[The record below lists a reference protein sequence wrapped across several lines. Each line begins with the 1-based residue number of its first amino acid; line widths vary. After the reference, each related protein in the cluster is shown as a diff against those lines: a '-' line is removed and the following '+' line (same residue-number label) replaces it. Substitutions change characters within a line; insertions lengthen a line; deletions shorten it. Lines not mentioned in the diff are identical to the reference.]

1 MYLKK
6 FLMTIL
12 LLPVLPIIGV
22 AGANGSGAPED
33 VQDDSNS
40 DDSNNTN
47 QDEGSD
53 QDDSGDSDKG
63 EKTFTQSE
71 VNKMMSREKKQGRF
85 ALLKELGF
93 KNVDDAKN
101 FYNKYKSQEDANK
114 TDEQKQNE
122 VNSQNTELQ
131 NKLATAQA
139 QVAAMKFGAKSEYVD
154 DVITLALAKL
164 DDENDDLNEIFGE
177 IKTKH
182 SYMFISKDEDE
193 KGNVGKKGTGGSPSG
208 KNSSGGEKE
217 KSLGARLAA
226 AKKNN
231 TIKSHYF
238 TK

>member
-1 MYLKK
+1 MYFKK
-6 FLMTIL
+6 FLMAFL
-12 LLPVLPIIGV
+12 LLPVLPIIG
-22 AGANGSGAPED
+22 ASGSGASED
-33 VQDDSNS
+33 PQNDPNS

-47 QDEGSD
+47 QDEGGN
-53 QDDSGDSDKG
+53 QDDSDDSEKG

-101 FYNKYKSQEDANK
+101 FYSKYKSQEDASK

-131 NKLATAQA
+131 SKLATVQA

-193 KGNVGKKGTGGSPSG
+193 KGNAGKKGTGGSPSG
-208 KNSSGGEKE
+208 KNSSGSEKE

>member
-6 FLMTIL
+6 FLMTFL
-12 LLPVLPIIGV
+12 LLPVLPVIGAV
-22 AGANGSGAPED
+22 DTSSSGASEN
-33 VQDDSNS
+33 VQNDSNS
-40 DDSNNTN
+40 DDSDNTN
-47 QDEGSD
+47 QDEENS
-53 QDDSGDSDKG
+53 QDDSDDSRKG

-93 KNVDDAKN
+93 KNVDDAKS
-101 FYNKYKSQEDANK
+101 FYNKYKPQEDASK

-122 VNSQNTELQ
+122 VNLQNTELQ

-193 KGNVGKKGTGGSPSG
+193 KENAGKKGTGGSPSG

>member
-1 MYLKK
+1 MYFKK
-6 FLMTIL
+6 FLMTIF

-22 AGANGSGAPED
+22 TGAGGSGAS
-33 VQDDSNS
+33 DDAQNDPNS
-40 DDSNNTN
+40 DDNDNTD
-47 QDEGSD
+47 QDKESD
-53 QDDSGDSDKG
+53 QDDSDDSEKS
-63 EKTFTQSE
+63 EKTFTQAE

-93 KNVDDAKN
+93 KNVDDAKS
-101 FYNKYKSQEDANK
+101 FYTKYKSQEDASK

-122 VNSQNTELQ
+122 VNLQNTELQ

-139 QVAAMKFGAKSEYVD
+139 QVAAMKFGAKSEFVD

-193 KGNVGKKGTGGSPSG
+193 KGNAGKKGTGGSPSG
-208 KNSSGGEKE
+208 KNSSGSDKNE
-217 KSLGARLAA
+217 SLGARLAA

>member
-1 MYLKK
+1 MYFKK
-6 FLMTIL
+6 FLMAFL
-12 LLPVLPIIGV
+12 LLPVLPVIG
-22 AGANGSGAPED
+22 ASGSGA
-33 VQDDSNS
+33 S
-40 DDSNNTN
+40 DDAQNDPDSEDSDNIN
-47 QDEGSD
+47 QDKEGD
-53 QDDSGDSDKG
+53 QDDSDDSEKG

-101 FYNKYKSQEDANK
+101 FYNKYKPQEDASK

-131 NKLATAQA
+131 SKLATAQA

-193 KGNVGKKGTGGSPSG
+193 KGNAGKKGTGGSPSG
-208 KNSSGGEKE
+208 KNSSGSEKE

>member
-1 MYLKK
+1 MYFKK

-12 LLPVLPIIGV
+12 LLPVLPIIGATG
-22 AGANGSGAPED
+22 AGGSGASDDAQNDPNSDDNDNTDQDKESA
-33 VQDDSNS
+33 QDDS
-40 DDSNNTN
+40 DDS
-47 QDEGSD
+47 E
-53 QDDSGDSDKG
+53 KG

-101 FYNKYKSQEDANK
+101 FYNKYKTQEDASK

-177 IKTKH
+177 IKAKH
-182 SYMFISKDEDE
+182 YYMFISKDEDE
-193 KGNVGKKGTGGSPSG
+193 KGNAGKKGTGGSPSG
-208 KNSSGGEKE
+208 KSSSNSEKE
-217 KSLGARLAA
+217 KSLGTRLAT

>member
-6 FLMTIL
+6 FLMAFF
-12 LLPVLPIIGV
+12 LLPVLPVIGV
-22 AGANGSGAPED
+22 AGAGGSGAS
-33 VQDDSNS
+33 DDNQKDSDSDNS
-40 DDSNNTN
+40 DNDDQNK
-47 QDEGSD
+47 EGD
-53 QDDSGDSDKG
+53 QDDSDDSEKN
-63 EKTFTQSE
+63 EKTFTQAE

-122 VNSQNTELQ
+122 VNSQNAELQ

-164 DDENDDLNEIFGE
+164 NDENDDLNEIFGE

-193 KGNVGKKGTGGSPSG
+193 KGNAGKKGTGGSPSV

>member
-1 MYLKK
+1 MYFKK
-6 FLMTIL
+6 FLMAFL
-12 LLPVLPIIGV
+12 LLPVLPVIG
-22 AGANGSGAPED
+22 ASGSGASDDAQNDPDSED
-33 VQDDSNS
+33 SDNINQDKEDDQDNS
-40 DDSNNTN
+40 DDS
-47 QDEGSD
+47 EKS
-53 QDDSGDSDKG
+53 

-101 FYNKYKSQEDANK
+101 FYNKYKPQEDASK

-131 NKLATAQA
+131 SKLATAQA

-193 KGNVGKKGTGGSPSG
+193 KGNAGKKGTGGSPSG
-208 KNSSGGEKE
+208 KNSSGSEKE

>member
-12 LLPVLPIIGV
+12 LLPVLPIIGATG
-22 AGANGSGAPED
+22 AGGSGAS
-33 VQDDSNS
+33 DDAQNDPNS
-40 DDSNNTN
+40 DDNDNTD
-47 QDEGSD
+47 QDKESD
-53 QDDSGDSDKG
+53 QDDSDDSEKS
-63 EKTFTQSE
+63 EKTFTQAE

-101 FYNKYKSQEDANK
+101 FYNKYKTQEDASK

-177 IKTKH
+177 IKAKH

-193 KGNVGKKGTGGSPSG
+193 KGNAGKKGTGGSPSG
-208 KNSSGGEKE
+208 KNSSNSEKE

>member
-1 MYLKK
+1 MYFKK
-6 FLMTIL
+6 FLIAFL
-12 LLPVLPIIGV
+12 LLPVLPIIG
-22 AGANGSGAPED
+22 ASGSGASED
-33 VQDDSNS
+33 IQDNHNS
-40 DDSNNTN
+40 DDNNNTN
-47 QDEGSD
+47 QNEEGN
-53 QDDSGDSDKG
+53 QDDSDDFENN

-101 FYNKYKSQEDANK
+101 FYNKYKPQEDASK

-131 NKLATAQA
+131 SKLATAQA

-193 KGNVGKKGTGGSPSG
+193 KGNAGKKGTGGSPSG
-208 KNSSGGEKE
+208 KNSSGSEKE

>member
-1 MYLKK
+1 MYFKK

-12 LLPVLPIIGV
+12 MLPVLPVLGAIG
-22 AGANGSGAPED
+22 NDNSG
-33 VQDDSNS
+33 DDDKNNDDDQNNDNQNNS
-40 DDSNNTN
+40 DDN
-47 QDEGSD
+47 D
-53 QDDSGDSDKG
+53 QNDDNSGNS
-63 EKTFTQSE
+63 EKTFTQAE

-101 FYNKYKSQEDANK
+101 FYTKYKAQEDAGK
-114 TDEQKQNE
+114 TGEQKQDE
-122 VNSQNTELQ
+122 LNSQNTELQ

-193 KGNVGKKGTGGSPSG
+193 KGNAGKKGTGGSPSG
-208 KNSSGGEKE
+208 KNSSGSEKE

>member
-1 MYLKK
+1 MYFKK
-6 FLMTIL
+6 FLMAFL
-12 LLPVLPIIGV
+12 LLPVLPIIG
-22 AGANGSGAPED
+22 ASGSGAS
-33 VQDDSNS
+33 DDAQNDPNS
-40 DDSNNTN
+40 DDNDNTD
-47 QDEGSD
+47 QDKESD
-53 QDDSGDSDKG
+53 QDDSDDSEKS

-93 KNVDDAKN
+93 KNVDDAKS
-101 FYNKYKSQEDANK
+101 FYNKYKPQEDASK

-131 NKLATAQA
+131 SKLATAQA

-182 SYMFISKDEDE
+182 SYMFISKDDDE
-193 KGNVGKKGTGGSPSG
+193 KGNAGKKGTGGSPSS
-208 KNSSGGEKE
+208 KNSSGSEKE

>member
-1 MYLKK
+1 MYFKK

-22 AGANGSGAPED
+22 TGANSSGALEYA
-33 VQDDSNS
+33 QDGSNS
-40 DDSNNTN
+40 DDGNNIN
-47 QDEGSD
+47 QDEENN
-53 QDDSGDSDKG
+53 QDDSDDSEKG

-71 VNKMMSREKKQGRF
+71 VNKMMSREKKQGRS

-93 KNVDDAKN
+93 KNVDDAKS
-101 FYNKYKSQEDANK
+101 FYNKYKPQEDASK

-193 KGNVGKKGTGGSPSG
+193 KGNAGKKGTGGSPSG
-208 KNSSGGEKE
+208 KNSSGSDKE
-217 KSLGARLAA
+217 KSIGARLAA

>member
-1 MYLKK
+1 MYFKK
-6 FLMTIL
+6 FLMAFL
-12 LLPVLPIIGV
+12 LLPVLPVIG
-22 AGANGSGAPED
+22 ASGSGAS
-33 VQDDSNS
+33 DDAQNDPNS
-40 DDSNNTN
+40 DDGNNTN
-47 QDEGSD
+47 QNEENN
-53 QDDSGDSDKG
+53 QDDSDDSEKN

-101 FYNKYKSQEDANK
+101 FYNKYKPQEDAGK
-114 TDEQKQNE
+114 TGEQKQDE
-122 VNSQNTELQ
+122 LNSQNTELQ

-193 KGNVGKKGTGGSPSG
+193 KGNAGKKGTGGSPSG
-208 KNSSGGEKE
+208 KNSSNSEKE

>member
-1 MYLKK
+1 MYFKK

-22 AGANGSGAPED
+22 TGAGGSGAS
-33 VQDDSNS
+33 DDAQNDPNS
-40 DDSNNTN
+40 DDNDNAD
-47 QDEGSD
+47 QDKESD
-53 QDDSGDSDKG
+53 QDDSDDSEKG

-101 FYNKYKSQEDANK
+101 FYAKYKSQEDASK

-122 VNSQNTELQ
+122 VNLQNTELQ

-139 QVAAMKFGAKSEYVD
+139 QVAAMKFGAKSEFVD

-193 KGNVGKKGTGGSPSG
+193 KGNAGKKGTGGSPSG
-208 KNSSGGEKE
+208 KNSSGSEKE
-217 KSLGARLAA
+217 NSLGARLAA

>member
-1 MYLKK
+1 MYFKK
-6 FLMTIL
+6 FLMAFL
-12 LLPVLPIIGV
+12 LLPVLPVIG
-22 AGANGSGAPED
+22 ASGSGAS
-33 VQDDSNS
+33 DDAQNDPNS
-40 DDSNNTN
+40 DDGNNTN
-47 QDEGSD
+47 QNEENN
-53 QDDSGDSDKG
+53 QDDSDDSEKN

-101 FYNKYKSQEDANK
+101 FYNKYKPQEDASK
-114 TDEQKQNE
+114 TDEQKQDE
-122 VNSQNTELQ
+122 LNSQNTELQ

-193 KGNVGKKGTGGSPSG
+193 KGNAGKKGTGGSPSG
-208 KNSSGGEKE
+208 KNSSNSEKE

>member
-1 MYLKK
+1 MYFKK
-6 FLMTIL
+6 FLMAFL
-12 LLPVLPIIGV
+12 LLPVLPIIG
-22 AGANGSGAPED
+22 ASGSGASED
-33 VQDDSNS
+33 PQNDPNS
-40 DDSNNTN
+40 DDSNNIN
-47 QDEGSD
+47 QDEGGN
-53 QDDSGDSDKG
+53 QDDSDDSEKG

-71 VNKMMSREKKQGRF
+71 VNKMMSREKKQGRL

-101 FYNKYKSQEDANK
+101 FYNKYKTQEDASK

-131 NKLATAQA
+131 SKLATAQA

-154 DVITLALAKL
+154 DVITLALVKL

-193 KGNVGKKGTGGSPSG
+193 KGNAGKKGTGGSPSG
-208 KNSSGGEKE
+208 KNSSGSEKE

>member
-1 MYLKK
+1 MYFKK

-22 AGANGSGAPED
+22 TGAGGSGAS
-33 VQDDSNS
+33 DDAQNDPNS
-40 DDSNNTN
+40 DDNDNTN
-47 QDEGSD
+47 QGKESD
-53 QDDSGDSDKG
+53 QDDSDDSEKS
-63 EKTFTQSE
+63 EKTFTQAE

-101 FYNKYKSQEDANK
+101 FYTKYKSQEDASK

-122 VNSQNTELQ
+122 VNSQNIELQ

-139 QVAAMKFGAKSEYVD
+139 QVAAMKFGAKSEFVD

-193 KGNVGKKGTGGSPSG
+193 KGNAGKKGTGGSPSG
-208 KNSSGGEKE
+208 KSSSGSEKE
-217 KSLGARLAA
+217 NSLGARLAA